1 METFDWEQ
9 ANEIVGLDLDAKI
22 KMLEAIAQELLG
34 IKIEYA
40 QVSGR
45 NAELKAQIAVLST
58 VKSALQS
65 SIRAEQAH

>member
-1 METFDWEQ
+1 MSFDWEQ

-22 KMLEAIAQELLG
+22 KMLETIAQELLSV
-34 IKIEYA
+34 KVEYA

-45 NAELKAQIAVLST
+45 NAELKAQIMVLST

>member
-1 METFDWEQ
+1 MSFDWEQ

-22 KMLEAIAQELLG
+22 KMLEAIAQELLNV
-34 IKIEYA
+34 KVEYA

-45 NAELKAQIAVLST
+45 NAELKAQIMVLST